1 MFAPAACGGAK
12 LARPMTCY
20 PTAMGKRTRK
30 GRIIFWSLVGVG
42 VVLGLLFL
50 AILVPNLII
59 TRAANGFIL
68 PGIQPQDGRS
78 ITDAPSAQA
87 AIVLGAGLMPDGSP
101 SRMLED
107 RLKTGIELYKLGKVG
122 KVLLS
127 GAPNQVP
134 VMLEYTLEG
143 GVPDKDIFTDYAGFN
158 TYDTMYRAVA
168 VYQVKSALV
177 ATQAFHIARAVYTA
191 RTLGIDA
198 VGILSDIQPYG
209 IEIDDKARDWLAR
222 VKAIIELH
230 ITHPRAPGLGPVIPI
245 DGDGR
250 SSREASQQ

>member
-1 MFAPAACGGAK
+1 
-12 LARPMTCY
+12 
-20 PTAMGKRTRK
+20 MGKRSRK
-30 GRIIFWSLVGVG
+30 GRIVLWSLVAVG

-50 AILVPNLII
+50 TILVPNLII
-59 TRAANGFIL
+59 IRAANDFIV

-78 ITDAPSAQA
+78 IANAPSAQA

-107 RLKTGIELYKLGKVG
+107 RLKTGIELYNLGKVG

-134 VMLEYTLEG
+134 VMLRYTLEA
-143 GVPDKDIFTDYAGFN
+143 GVPDEDVFTDYAGFN

-177 ATQAFHIARAVYTA
+177 VTQGFHIARAVYMA

-198 VGILSDIQPYG
+198 IGILSDIQPYG
-209 IEIDDKARDWLAR
+209 VEIDDKVRDWLAR

-230 ITHPRAPGLGPVIPI
+230 ITHPKAPGLGPVIPI

-250 SSREASQQ
+250 SSRVPSQQ